1 MEIVKEFKVRLVMN
15 QKVFVLAL
23 AAFFLCWHPG
33 FIGSETL
40 QLTTYYPA
48 PYGGYVSILTTGN
61 TTLAR
66 DSGRVGVGLSNPSE
80 KFQVNGNAKVNSNV
94 YWGSYRGRLTTDQ
107 GASIE
112 LGGRGTPYIDFSRN
126 TSEDYSGRLMLT
138 SANRMKIYRD
148 LEIDRD
154 MYVNRDLYVSG
165 YFRNFCTRRRY
176 LPGATV
182 YCPSGYRLIGF
193 YGDGV
198 ARVSG
203 FLPRT
208 ATSSSVGKYIVL
220 GEDWGGTMV
229 CCRIPS

>member
-1 MEIVKEFKVRLVMN
+1 MKITKEFNIKLSVDKRRAIFL
-15 QKVFVLAL
+15 L

-61 TTLAR
+61 TLLSR
-66 DSGRVGVGLSNPSE
+66 DSGRVGVGLASPTE
-80 KFQVNGNAKVNSNV
+80 KFHVNGNAKASGTIA
-94 YWGSYRGRLTTDQ
+94 WGTRRGMLTADQ

-112 LGGRGTPYIDFSRN
+112 LGGTGTPYIDFSQ
-126 TSEDYSGRLMLT
+126 TASQDYSARIILN
-138 SANRMKIYRD
+138 SANRLAVYSD
-148 LEIDRD
+148 LEVTRD
-154 MYVNRDLYVSG
+154 MYVDRDLYVSG
-165 YFRNFCTRRRY
+165 YIRGFCSRRSY
-176 LPGATV
+176 SVGSTS
-182 YCPSGYRLIGF
+182 YCPSGNQLIGF
-193 YGDGV
+193 LGDGV

-208 ATSSSVGKYIVL
+208 ATTSGTGTYVVL

-229 CCRIPS
+229 CCRIQ